1 MCKGIIEIWY
11 SAHAD
16 YKIVKETETFSILK
30 IMFVIYMYKI
40 ITMKK
45 CESHF
50 VGKHKGWMDR

>member
-1 MCKGIIEIWY
+1 MCKGIIKIWY

-45 CESHF
+45 GKSHF
-50 VGKHKGWMDR
+50 VGKHKGLIDR